1 MASPKPTLHLLTL
14 PREIR
19 DFVYSYLTHALSLR
33 TIRYLG
39 GTQTKVEVE
48 NAPCPSFMLV
58 NSQIYEEYR
67 ENCMNN
73 LTANIFDK
81 WVHVRDDF
89 WSTYR
94 RCAVLDNEAL
104 SKVSLVTVRLEK
116 YQLRDPDFRPHKV
129 HMDNLLL
136 AISEMTPLLHTL
148 QVAEYHCLIGK
159 SDVPFGDNDLPEQLP
174 TSFPLMTLK
183 QSVAGRRQIYL
194 VPLGLGRT
202 LEGTDTLFRAVTF
215 SALDSKVDLWTEWLV
230 WKEWKAYCD
239 KPGFES
245 FSGKNAE
252 WEEERY

>member
-1 MASPKPTLHLLTL
+1 
-14 PREIR
+14 
-19 DFVYSYLTHALSLR
+19 
-33 TIRYLG
+33 
-39 GTQTKVEVE
+39 
-48 NAPCPSFMLV
+48 
-58 NSQIYEEYR
+58 
-67 ENCMNN
+67 
-73 LTANIFDK
+73 
-81 WVHVRDDF
+81 
-89 WSTYR
+89 
-94 RCAVLDNEAL
+94 
-104 SKVSLVTVRLEK
+104 
-116 YQLRDPDFRPHKV
+116 
-129 HMDNLLL
+129 
-136 AISEMTPLLHTL
+136 MTPLLHTL